1 MINVLK
7 NHTRLCAITTS
18 VFFFLQG
25 VNAGIGKPSGG
36 EGYPQ
41 VCYPFSANIKP
52 RSCQQHVV
60 RDGKNG
66 VEYTLE
72 ESQFQIDGSNAA
84 TNAGTSAAISVGVSF
99 SDQPSTTRLNLQS
112 QTQKYSHMYYVRPV
126 KDSDEAYFIAKG
138 VSITGENF
146 TVNAEDV
153 KQGNLSSFKG
163 VAVQAGAR
171 SYITLEKSG
180 ETPSKIDGFLVGL
193 KAIEGGKI
201 TIKDGAIGALAVGAS
216 TTGASS
222 SIELQDTVIN
232 MKNTDAV
239 IGLLGESGAI
249 TMSGGSIS
257 AGAATGVGAQ
267 SNAGATITLT
277 GTEIQMRG
285 KTSDVA
291 LMSAGGAINMTNGSI
306 AAKNRAVLA
315 SNAGSIITLSGTK
328 VQEGGDA
335 GDVGL
340 ESKAA
345 GQISMTNG
353 SIAAKEKGAKV
364 SGAGAT
370 ITLTGTQIQMGGNT
384 SSADAIGLEGEQG
397 NITMTNGSI
406 VAKKVGAKT
415 LTGATITLTGTKVQ
429 EGTDAG
435 DVGLESAGGTITMTN
450 GSIAA
455 KKVGVKT
462 SDDANV
468 TLNNVQI
475 QMGGSTSDSGAIG
488 LENESGRITVTDGS
502 VVAKGVGAKTSSG
515 NATIIL
521 TGTKVQEGDDAG
533 NVGLESAGGQ
543 INMTNGS
550 IAAKE
555 VGAKTSVA
563 EATITLTG
571 TQIQMGGNTSS
582 ADAIGLES
590 ARGKINMTN
599 GSIAAKKVGVK
610 TSVVGATIS
619 LTGTKVQEGA
629 NAGDVGLES
638 VGGQIAMTNG
648 SITAK
653 KTGAKVSGED
663 AVITLTGTQI
673 EMSKHAGSVGLLGE
687 EGGVINVQGG
697 TISADN
703 IGVNTSDDGTKIILN
718 NVRIQKGDGAGK
730 YGLMNAGGQINMIN
744 GSIAVKNVGVFS
756 SGVSDKNAEITLNGT
771 QIEMGQY
778 ANSVALASAN
788 RGNISVTGG
797 KISAGKVGAKT
808 SAAGAIIT
816 LSDTQIEMDQQHAN
830 SIGLES
836 VGGTITVTG
845 GGVSAGKIG
854 AKTSAAEATITL
866 SDTQI
871 QMVEHADSIGLK
883 SDGGQINMTKG
894 AITAKKVG
902 AQSSAAGATITLS
915 GTQIQMGQYEDSTG
929 LISEGGGA
937 ITMTGGEISAKKIGA
952 QSSGQGSE
960 VTLSDM
966 QIAMGDSADAIG
978 LISESGG
985 KIEITGGSIS
995 AGKIGVK
1002 AKDQGSTVI
1011 LKATTPAVQVN
1022 VSAVGL
1028 ESEGGGAITMT
1039 NGVVS
1044 AVEVGAQSL
1053 GQGSEVTLS
1062 STQIQMG
1069 QHKDSIGLKS
1079 KGGKIIMADGEVS
1092 AGKVGAQSSGQES
1105 TITLSGAQITM
1116 GDSADAIGLISDGGG
1131 AITMTGGE
1139 VSAKKIGA
1147 QSSGQESKIILS
1159 GAQITMGGSANAIG
1173 LSSDSGG
1180 AIDAEY
1186 GSISANKV
1194 GAQSSGQGSRIS
1206 LRGITVGER
1215 ANAVAIGLKSSDGG
1229 AIEMTNG
1236 SSISASEVGAQSS
1249 GADAFITLSGTQIQM
1264 DQHADSI
1271 GLKSS
1276 DGGAIT
1282 MTGGT
1287 ISAQKLGAQL
1297 SGQGSEITLNGTQIQ
1312 MERHE
1317 NSIGLKSE
1325 GGKLTM
1331 TNGSVSAGKVGAES
1345 SNAAE
1350 IILTGTTVSAGK
1362 VGETTGLKSAG
1373 GKITM
1378 TGGSISATDRGVD
1391 AQGSGSEVTLTK
1403 TKIGTLAKTEID
1415 ALKKTVKKAV
1425 ERTEL
1430 VTVTKITI
1438 ADEPTKKI
1446 DVEKN
1451 FPLIGIYSTSGTI
1464 TVTDGWIFAKGTGV
1478 QSTLQSNV
1486 TLSNTVVDMGDNVG
1500 ATGIISDSSTL
1511 AMTGGLIVANDTGI
1525 SADDSIVTLNG
1536 TMIEMGDNAAAIGI
1550 VGTNSTITIKDGLVL
1565 ANNLGVAAK
1574 QGSKVTLI
1582 RTDVDMGDGVDG
1594 IGILVETSK
1603 VEEVYGKPSALTME
1617 GGSVFANKVGIKAL
1631 NKDATVTLKG
1641 TVIEGGNSADTVG
1654 LIGEEG
1660 SIIKVDRGEISANG
1674 VGIKTQD
1681 STVTLSGTRIK
1692 MKDNVSAKGLV
1703 SENSTITMEDGAILA
1718 KGVGI
1723 ESSKKSTVTLNG
1735 TEIIM
1740 ESNKD
1745 SIGLISD
1752 DSTIDMDRASIFAD
1766 KVGIES
1772 RQKSIVSL
1780 NDVKIDMRKNGDS
1793 IGLVGDNST
1802 IKMDDGSVSAG
1813 KVGIQLSKI
1822 STLTLSGTEIQMGK
1836 DKDSTGIESDN
1847 SVVTMDGGFISARGV
1862 GIKADQVST
1871 VTLNNADIRM
1881 IDNEDA
1887 IGLVSEGRSTV
1898 TMTKGKIST
1907 QGVGV
1912 QSGQDSTVTL
1922 NGTDI
1927 RMGKNNKGAIALLSK
1942 SGTIQMTGGS
1952 VTVDGVG
1959 VQSEGS
1965 EGRVTLDR
1973 VKIANASYFS
1983 YEQNDTRSA
1992 FLLKD
1997 GGSVTF
2003 INGNVNVTDF
2013 TGLRVTGGNGDV
2025 YNSLDP
2031 IDAEGPKQANI
2042 EKSDITVNGQ
2052 GSYGMYFGEFQAD
2065 HLRVRRAAQVQAPAK
2080 NLGSVLLKNATF
2092 RVPNGTAVYADNFA
2106 GHVFLKEGAMLSGE
2120 FLLKS
2125 KNGSDVFILSNG
2137 SSILGGADTDS
2148 TSLARIHL
2156 SNYSSWLLT
2165 QTGQNVSCLNNMSAC
2180 VSSVDIENSNIQFS
2194 GETGQGYK
2202 YQTLYI
2208 GNGTGGVVYNA
2219 RDRAVLYLK
2228 AQQDLSGV
2236 GDEQVI
2242 DRLFIDGDVSGTTTV
2257 NVQGVKGSK
2266 RSGAQNIRSASSVS
2280 VIQVSGA
2287 AQQNSFKLGS
2297 EYITL
2302 GDAPYLYVL
2311 RAYAPTDEIVPVDAG
2326 FVKVRFDGETDT
2338 NRKIWDFRLE
2348 KEVINNEIVI
2358 ASSTKPV
2365 IPNPADVLSTPSA
2378 DAPVAS
2384 ETAAAGG
2391 ILPTDP
2397 YIIPSS
2403 SSSIISFDPVTGE
2416 SITIVKLLDSD
2427 STISGSEVE
2436 YSIVPSVDDV
2446 AYGLDTGESITI
2458 TKLPDSTSS
2467 GSEIAYDIAPS
2478 VDGSEA
2484 APALSDKVTE
2494 DVTRS
2499 DTTDAAAK
2507 KPVQED
2513 ATASSVETASGDP
2526 TVIKLVSEPKYLQN
2540 GDVFRYSD
2548 GSKFIM
2554 NLISDDVIINNPP
2567 PAPSKTVTHPVYFV
2581 SVLSDASARTGDADE
2596 KPSNSAC
2603 GTDANETISK
2613 GNSVWCQDGK
2623 SYTITDKVIQMSD
2636 HNQHVV
2642 RVKRAQTSADAG
2654 NGEEVDNNKT
2664 TVTME
2669 KVNIIGAGLVSERRD
2684 RIILKKLVSAV
2695 LAEQDGEA
2703 IIKESKIM
2711 SVPIGVEAQS
2721 GGSVKMTGGMIDA
2734 LYVGALA
2741 DSASSIRLEDGI
2753 EINVRGP
2760 LAVAGLSS
2768 SNGSTVSMNEG
2779 FIDFTNGV
2787 AVRSASGGHATLKG
2801 VSITGK
2807 REGVDPNSSSLADGA
2822 AILLSN
2828 GGSIDFDHGTVDTD
2842 SHGLWVVNS
2851 GTDRAQN
2858 IATIE
2863 GSVIE
2868 VSGDKSYGMYL
2879 DGALQENVEQSGL
2892 NKIPEGKE
2900 KETLVLNVEND
2911 SVQKDVSEPSTTPEK
2926 ANQVVLVSEA
2936 QGDSATKSV
2945 RAKRGLVLPQENLAG
2960 EVTTISLKGTRFEA
2974 QDSTAVYG
2982 DNFKGRIS
2990 LEEKTTLSGDLL
3002 LRSENNSDLSISA
3015 NNSILI
3021 GGARVDSNS
3030 HAKIDLSNGSEWHL
3044 TKSKKASDTVSS
3056 ISSISLK
3063 DSAIKFISSASEG
3076 GSPYQTLRIG
3086 NGSGTVYSA
3095 HENASIH
3102 LNARLNPEDLSSDQ
3116 VTDRLLIHGGV
3127 SGQTIVHVH
3136 AVSDSVEQNKESAK
3150 TAHGVSIIQVYGTA
3164 EADSFK
3170 LNGDYVALG
3179 NSPYQYALRSYGP
3192 TARSQ
3197 TVYFDEK
3204 LVEGGKD
3211 FWDFRLENQFV
3222 DVTDSAH
3229 ALPTPSVDNTFEST
3243 LHPERDVR
3251 FKVVPQ
3257 VPTYLLTPN
3266 SLFHVGLMDI
3276 SNQNK
3281 QLEAMR
3287 TASSGISEAHEN
3299 PALFLRGYSGS
3310 YRYASDLSKLE
3321 YGYGGDLS
3329 YNAVEAGILLQEIEN
3344 VYSTVSFG
3352 VMGTYGKL
3360 SLQPLEVERS
3370 QESALDKWS
3379 VTAYGSMQHDAGFY
3393 VDGLLSYGLFKGD
3406 VLTLARG
3413 KTATLKG
3420 NPLSVSL
3427 TGGQAFVTGYEGF
3440 VLDPQVQV
3448 VYQNL
3453 QFNEAR
3459 DVDNFDINMGKL
3471 DQWVVRVGGRLTK
3484 NPTGFEI
3491 GDASAVFFYGK
3502 LHLAH
3507 SFEKKQSVHFKD
3519 AFQLGAFGSSVEA
3532 GLGINARLS
3541 PNLALHGDLMY
3552 QHKLTKAGF
3561 SGTTFSGGMRY
3572 QF

>member
-25 VNAGIGKPSGG
+25 VNAGIGKPSGA
-36 EGYPQ
+36 EGYQ
-41 VCYPFSANIKP
+41 KVCYPFSASAKP

-60 RDGKNG
+60 RNGKSG

-72 ESQFQIDGSNAA
+72 ESQFQINGSNAA
-84 TNAGTSAAISVGVSF
+84 TNVGTSAAISVGVSF
-99 SDQPSTTRLNLQS
+99 TDQPSTTSISSQS
-112 QTQKYSHMYYVRPV
+112 HTQQYSHMYYVRPV
-126 KDSDEAYFIAKG
+126 RNSDEAYFIAKG

-146 TVNAEDV
+146 TVGAEEINMSSV
-153 KQGNLSSFKG
+153 KGA
-163 VAVQAGAR
+163 AVQAGAK

-180 ETPSKIDGFLVGL
+180 ETPSKIDGFIVGL
-193 KAIEGGKI
+193 RAIDGGKI
-201 TIKDGAIGALAVGAS
+201 TIKDGTVGALSVGAG
-216 TTGASS
+216 TAGASS
-222 SIELQDTVIN
+222 SIELQNTVIN
-232 MKNTDAV
+232 MGDTGSV
-239 IGLLGESGAI
+239 TGLLGESGAI

-257 AGAATGVGAQ
+257 ASAPKGIGVQ
-267 SNAGATITLT
+267 SNTGATITLT
-277 GTEIQMRG
+277 STQIQMSG
-285 KTSDVA
+285 KTSDAA
-291 LMSAGGAINMTNGSI
+291 LVSAGGAINMTNGSI
-306 AAKNRAVLA
+306 AAKSRAVLA
-315 SNAGSIITLSGTK
+315 SSAGSIITLNSTQ
-328 VQEGGDA
+328 VQTGGDA

-340 ESKAA
+340 ESAG
-345 GQISMTNG
+345 GQINMTNG

-370 ITLTGTQIQMGGNT
+370 ITLTGTEIQMGGST
-384 SSADAIGLEGEQG
+384 SSADAIGLEGEEG
-397 NITMTNGSI
+397 SITMTNGSI
-406 VAKKVGAKT
+406 VAKKVGART
-415 LTGATITLTGTKVQ
+415 LAGATITLTGTKVQ

-435 DVGLESAGGTITMTN
+435 DVGLEGEGGTITMTN

-462 SDDANV
+462 SNDANV

-475 QMGGSTSDSGAIG
+475 QMGGSTSDSDAIG
-488 LENESGRITVTDGS
+488 LENESGRITMTGGS
-502 VVAKGVGAKTSSG
+502 VVAKGVGAKTSSQD
-515 NATIIL
+515 ATITL
-521 TGTKVQEGDDAG
+521 TGTQVQMGANAGD
-533 NVGLESAGGQ
+533 VGLESAGGQ

-555 VGAKTSVA
+555 VGVKTSVA
-563 EATITLTG
+563 IATITLTD

-582 ADAIGLES
+582 AGAIGLES
-590 ARGKINMTN
+590 AGGKIEMTN
-599 GSIAAKKVGVK
+599 GSIAAKKTGAK
-610 TSVVGATIS
+610 TSVAGAGIT

-629 NAGDVGLES
+629 DAGDVGLES
-638 VGGQIAMTNG
+638 EAGQIAMKNG

-653 KTGAKVSGED
+653 KTGAKVSGAD
-663 AVITLTGTQI
+663 AVITLTNTQI
-673 EMSKHAGSVGLLGE
+673 EMDKHAGSVGLLGE

-730 YGLMNAGGQINMIN
+730 YGLMNAGGKIQMTN

-756 SGVSDKNAEITLNGT
+756 SGVSDINAEITLNGT

-788 RGNISVTGG
+788 GGNISVTGG

-816 LSDTQIEMDQQHAN
+816 LTDAQIEMGQQHAD

-836 VGGTITVTG
+836 AGGTITVTG
-845 GGVSAGKIG
+845 GEVSAGKIG
-854 AKTSAAEATITL
+854 AKTSAAGATITL

-871 QMVEHADSIGLK
+871 QMVQHADSIGLK

-894 AITAKKVG
+894 EIAAKKVG
-902 AQSSAAGATITLS
+902 AQSSVAGATITLT
-915 GTQIQMGQYEDSTG
+915 GTQIQMGQYEDSIG
-929 LISEGGGA
+929 LISDGGGA
-937 ITMTGGEISAKKIGA
+937 IIMTGGEVSAKKIGA

-966 QIAMGDSADAIG
+966 QIAMGDGETTG

-985 KIEITGGSIS
+985 KIEITDGSIS

-1011 LKATTPAVQVN
+1011 LKATTAGMQVN
-1022 VSAVGL
+1022 VNAVGL

-1044 AVEVGAQSL
+1044 AGEVGAQSL
-1053 GQGSEVTLS
+1053 GQGSEVTLTG
-1062 STQIQMG
+1062 TQIQMG
-1069 QHKDSIGLKS
+1069 QHADSIGLKS

-1092 AGKVGAQSSGQES
+1092 AKRIGAQSSGQES
-1105 TITLSGAQITM
+1105 TIILSGAQITM
-1116 GDSADAIGLISDGGG
+1116 GDSADAIGLSSDDGG

-1139 VSAKKIGA
+1139 VFANKIGA
-1147 QSSGQESKIILS
+1147 QSSGQESTIILS
-1159 GAQITMGGSANAIG
+1159 GAQITMGDSADAIG

-1180 AIDAEY
+1180 AIDAKY

-1249 GADAFITLSGTQIQM
+1249 GAGAAITLSDTQIQM

-1276 DGGAIT
+1276 DGGTIT
-1282 MTGGT
+1282 MAGGT

-1317 NSIGLKSE
+1317 DSIGLKSE

-1403 TKIGTLAKTEID
+1403 TKIGTLAETEID

-1425 ERTEL
+1425 TRTE
-1430 VTVTKITI
+1430 VATVTKITI
-1438 ADEPTKKI
+1438 ADEQTKKI

-1464 TVTDGWIFAKGTGV
+1464 TVTDGWIFAKGIGV

-1525 SADDSIVTLNG
+1525 SADDSTVTLNG
-1536 TMIEMGDNAAAIGI
+1536 TMIEMGDNTAAIGI

-1603 VEEVYGKPSALTME
+1603 VLEVYGKPSALTME

-1641 TVIEGGNSADTVG
+1641 TVIEGGDSADTVG
-1654 LIGEEG
+1654 LIGEGG

-1681 STVTLSGTRIK
+1681 STVTLSDTRIK
-1692 MKDNVSAKGLV
+1692 MKENVNTKGLV

-1723 ESSKKSTVTLNG
+1723 ESRNGSTVTLNG

-1740 ESNKD
+1740 GSND
-1745 SIGLISD
+1745 NSIGLISEG
-1752 DSTIDMDRASIFAD
+1752 STIKMDRGSILAD

-1772 RQKSIVSL
+1772 RKKSTVSL
-1780 NDVKIDMRKNGDS
+1780 SDVKIDMRRNGDS

-1802 IKMDDGSVSAG
+1802 IKMDGGSVSAG
-1813 KVGIQLSKI
+1813 KVGIQLSKV

-1847 SVVTMDGGFISARGV
+1847 SVVTMDGGFVSARGV
-1862 GIKADQVST
+1862 GIKADQTST
-1871 VTLNNADIRM
+1871 VTLNDVDIKM
-1881 IDNEDA
+1881 IDNQDA
-1887 IGLVSEGRSTV
+1887 IGLVSENGSKV

-1912 QSGQDSTVTL
+1912 QSDQNSTVTL

-1927 RMGKNNKGAIALLSK
+1927 RMGKDNKGAIALLSK

-1952 VTVDGVG
+1952 VAVDGVG

-1965 EGRVTLDR
+1965 EGNVTLDG
-1973 VKIANASYFS
+1973 VKIDNASYFS

-2013 TGLRVTGGNGDV
+2013 TGLRVTGSSGDV

-2548 GSKFIM
+2548 GSTFIM
-2554 NLISDDVIINNPP
+2554 NLISDDIIINNPP

-2581 SVLSDASARTGDADE
+2581 SVLSDASARTGDADAN
-2596 KPSNSAC
+2596 PSNSAC
-2603 GTDANETISK
+2603 DTDANETISK

-2642 RVKRAQTSADAG
+2642 RVKRAQTGADAG
-2654 NGEEVDNNKT
+2654 NEEEVDNNKT

-2753 EINVRGP
+2753 EINVRGS

-3192 TARSQ
+3192 TARLQ

-3204 LVEGGKD
+3204 LAEDGKD

-3257 VPTYLLTPN
+3257 VPTYLLAPN